1 METRW
6 SMNILLVYLIFV
18 SISEKNTVSQP
29 MPKDQQTD
37 VEFPPTIK
45 KSNTA
50 AVPTGH
56 LRPLG
61 YQRKP
66 EGKVKEYEEAPHP
79 KKFWEDHVS
88 KKRPL
93 VLRQALTESPA
104 ALNWDDDYLRKNY
117 GDVDV
122 LIEKKR
128 ENRDTQ
134 PQRMQF
140 SEFIDNYKVEDWYVV
155 TVLPDEMRQ
164 DVEVPKCLL
173 CGTFRKYLHECNL
186 WMSSGGTASVLHYD
200 ADHNIHCLFDGRK
213 DFIMIEQRFQRY
225 LSMVDKN
232 KWSGSGFSTL
242 DMDMINMFENPG
254 VGKVPWTW
262 ATLRRGD
269 CIYLPAGYLHQVRS
283 YGRSLAATFLFTVD
297 GQFNDTGCADESFEQ
312 TSLADVDVI
321 WTYKKGDKTIDM
333 GYMNVEQLRRNFLEL
348 IEDDL
353 LIKDKFEA
361 FYYTMQD
368 KDTEELPPI
377 DEAWTLIEYTQK
389 GFLTQRDVIN
399 MDRELLKDFARFID
413 PPHGPAGGHFHDEL

>member
-164 DVEVPKCLL
+164 DVE
-173 CGTFRKYLHECNL
+173 
-186 WMSSGGTASVLHYD
+186 
-200 ADHNIHCLFDGRK
+200 
-213 DFIMIEQRFQRY
+213 
-225 LSMVDKN
+225 N